1 MTRIFHGAPDGG
13 PTAPYIFD
21 GTNATN
27 NPPRDSPYV
36 LGQLPALWNDFGLNS
51 SSVLEASY
59 ALRLG
64 LPALGDKQWG
74 GDLLEEEYYSIFET
88 LHASIPAQNLDRI
101 IPSKTETIFSYHFT
115 NAQKV
120 TDKSGNG
127 YDGTIS
133 GACSVKSSVLTLKSG
148 CAVDTPLTSKG
159 RNYTLS
165 FSIRPTSSTPGT
177 LFSGSDSSLLAGN
190 GSITNVMLITGGE
203 AYVLNYTLPV
213 GVWTDVKLIGINN
226 ATYLSV
232 TPLNSTVE
240 TVYEFTITIGDLS
253 NSFIWGIQWRS
264 RRRLRRLE
272 GIRSRG

>member
-1 MTRIFHGAPDGG
+1 
-13 PTAPYIFD
+13 
-21 GTNATN
+21 
-27 NPPRDSPYV
+27 
-36 LGQLPALWNDFGLNS
+36 
-51 SSVLEASY
+51 
-59 ALRLG
+59 
-64 LPALGDKQWG
+64 
-74 GDLLEEEYYSIFET
+74 
-88 LHASIPAQNLDRI
+88 
-101 IPSKTETIFSYHFT
+101 
-115 NAQKV
+115 
-120 TDKSGNG
+120 
-127 YDGTIS
+127 
-133 GACSVKSSVLTLKSG
+133 
-148 CAVDTPLTSKG
+148 
-159 RNYTLS
+159 
-165 FSIRPTSSTPGT
+165 
-177 LFSGSDSSLLAGN
+177 LLAGN